1 MILHVPTS
9 IVELAIAALHV
20 ALAIVVSTHI
30 ILTKEDVRAAIGW
43 MGLVWLSPVVG
54 SVIYVMFGI
63 NRIRRRAGRMRARA
77 PRDMAA
83 HPLPAG
89 SAPLGADI
97 PPAWN
102 ATATLVGRL
111 TGLPLTAGNDIRP
124 LLDGDEAYP
133 AMTTAIDAATRSVAF
148 ATYIFDRG
156 TAGDLF
162 VDALARAVARGV
174 EVRVLI
180 DGVGARYSHP
190 PIVREL
196 RDRGV
201 RVERFLPSLIPIPHP
216 YFNLRNHR
224 KLMVVDGR
232 IAFCGG
238 MNVRDACLLKLAP
251 RSATQ
256 DVHFAIRGPVVRQLA
271 SAFAFDWEFT
281 THETLAGEA
290 WFPPLEPA
298 GDVLARGVP
307 DGPDEDFE
315 TLLLTLIGAISQ
327 AERSIRIVTPYFLPD
342 TPLLDAL
349 RVAALRGVRVEIV
362 VPERGNLRTV
372 QWAMNALLPQLI
384 AWGCAVYLSR
394 IPFDHSKLLVIDGV
408 WSLLG
413 SANWDPRSL
422 RLNFEYD
429 VECYSTAFAAR
440 LSALVDA
447 KMARSAPAS
456 ADSLLRR
463 PLWLRLRDGLVR
475 LAQPYL

>member
-1 MILHVPTS
+1 MSLPLPTS
-9 IVELAIAALHV
+9 IIELALAALHIG
-20 ALAIVVSTHI
+20 LAIVVSTHI
-30 ILTKEDVRAAIGW
+30 LLTKEDVRASIGW

-63 NRIRRRAGRMRARA
+63 NRIRRRAGRMRARV
-77 PRDMAA
+77 PRAMTA
-83 HPLPAG
+83 HPLPEG
-89 SAPLGADI
+89 SAPLPADI
-97 PPAWN
+97 PPGWR

-111 TGLPLTAGNDIRP
+111 TGLPLTAGNDIHA

-133 AMTTAIDAATRSVAF
+133 AMTAAIDAATRSVAF
-148 ATYIFDRG
+148 CTYIFDRG

-196 RDRGV
+196 GDRGI

-216 YFNLRNHR
+216 YFNLRDHR
-224 KLMVVDGR
+224 KLMVIDGR

-238 MNVRDACLLKLAP
+238 MNVRDACLLKLALP
-251 RSATQ
+251 SATQ

-271 SAFAFDWEFT
+271 TAFAFDWEFT
-281 THETLAGEA
+281 AHETLAGDA
-290 WFPPLEPA
+290 WFPPIEPA
-298 GDVLARGVP
+298 GDLVARGVP

-362 VPERGNLRTV
+362 LPERGNLRTV

-384 AWGCAVYLSR
+384 AWGCAVHLSR
-394 IPFDHSKLLVIDGV
+394 IPFDHSKLLVVDGA

-440 LSALVDA
+440 VSALIDA
-447 KMARSAPAS
+447 KIARSTPAN
-456 ADSLLRR
+456 ADALLRR
-463 PLWLRLRDGLVR
+463 PLWARLRDGLVR